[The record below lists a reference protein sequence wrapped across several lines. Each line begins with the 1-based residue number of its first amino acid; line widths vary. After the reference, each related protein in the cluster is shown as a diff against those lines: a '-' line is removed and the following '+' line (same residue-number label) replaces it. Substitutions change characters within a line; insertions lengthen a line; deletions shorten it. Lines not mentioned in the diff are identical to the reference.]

1 MRKNRG
7 STIIEMTLLISV
19 FMGVIF
25 LYITFFLYLI
35 NSAGQMEQA
44 AEYLYSVNEE
54 EPDSEK
60 SANIWIQKQGDIRTV
75 WFEETDSRFLIRTK
89 YRRWVKNPVENI
101 RRWQLAVSLVSQ
113 GRNETLHDSGQ

>member
-1 MRKNRG
+1 MQKNRG
-7 STIIEMTLLISV
+7 GTIIEMTLLISV

-35 NSAGQMEQA
+35 NSAGQMEQV
-44 AEYLYSVNEE
+44 AEYMYSTNEE
-54 EPDSEK
+54 EPDTGK
-60 SANIWIQKQGDIRTV
+60 SVNIRIQKQGDIRTA
-75 WFEETDSRFLIRTK
+75 WFEDTDSRFLIRTE

-113 GRNETLHDSGQ
+113 GGNETLHDSGQ